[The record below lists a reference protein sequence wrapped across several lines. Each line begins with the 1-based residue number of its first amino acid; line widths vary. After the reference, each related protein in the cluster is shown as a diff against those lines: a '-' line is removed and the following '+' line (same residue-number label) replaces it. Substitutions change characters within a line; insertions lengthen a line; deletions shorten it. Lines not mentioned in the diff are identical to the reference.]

1 METLNAIYS
10 ETYNFVYL
18 RAKTIFSKEDD
29 IQQLMREVY
38 IKAME
43 EEVREDRLFAWLGKE
58 VYSLGCGKFRKKKVS
73 EAHFL
78 DLEEQEYHVAA
89 SVDLETTKEVIC
101 EKLEEL
107 PDMHQATLYA
117 FYYDH
122 LSIKDIATMMGYNNK
137 VIVNR
142 LNYVH
147 KYLRKALAIHAE
159 EKQVDVAF
167 SVEAVCAAL
176 EEWSKKNQLHATVAQ
191 NVFGSIC
198 RELSI
203 QLDYTCQEEEDAGVQ
218 KRMVERGEEA
228 MSALIEEL
236 KTYREKEKK
245 EFHPAIPLVV
255 IGGIAIVALS
265 VFLFFS
271 IKSKETKKADAT
283 PKEEK
288 PVIEEQREEEIVEEV
303 AEEQTEES
311 EYIFPTSDT
320 ALLTR
325 ADLEGMGAKELRLAR
340 NEIFARYGTI
350 FGPED
355 LKEYFGRKSWY
366 VPKITFD
373 QFYDS
378 VEMSQIEEANVSL
391 IQQVEKEIS
400 K

>member
-10 ETYNFVYL
+10 RTYNFVYL
-18 RAKTIFSKEDD
+18 RAKTIFSKEED

-43 EEVREDRLFAWLGKE
+43 EEVPEERLFSWLGRE

-73 EAHFL
+73 EAQFIEVEESEYYV
-78 DLEEQEYHVAA
+78 LE
-89 SVDLETTKEVIC
+89 SVDLEATKEVIC
-101 EKLEEL
+101 EKLDEL

-122 LSIKDIATMMGYNNK
+122 LSIKDIATMMGYHAK

-147 KYLRKALAIHAE
+147 KYLRRALAIYAE
-159 EKQVDVAF
+159 ENQAQVAF

-176 EEWSKKNQLHATVAQ
+176 EEWSAKNQMDKTVAQ

-203 QLDYTCQEEEDAGVQ
+203 QLEYSDEEEQDAGA
-218 KRMVERGEEA
+218 KKHMVERGDETLLALTEEFVV
-228 MSALIEEL
+228 
-236 KTYREKEKK
+236 YRPKEKK
-245 EFHPAIPLVV
+245 VFRPIVPL
-255 IGGIAIVALS
+255 AIVGGLAVVGLA
-265 VFLFFS
+265 VFLIS
-271 IKSKETKKADAT
+271 LIP

-288 PVIEEQREEEIVEEV
+288 KANKTPEKEAPVVEEQVEEKIE
-303 AEEQTEES
+303 AEETDPEET
-311 EYIFPTSDT
+311 EYILPTSDT

-325 ADLEGMGAKELRLAR
+325 ADLEGLSAKELRLAR

-355 LKEYFGRKSWY
+355 LKEYFGSKSWY

-391 IQQVEKEIS
+391 IQQMEKEVS